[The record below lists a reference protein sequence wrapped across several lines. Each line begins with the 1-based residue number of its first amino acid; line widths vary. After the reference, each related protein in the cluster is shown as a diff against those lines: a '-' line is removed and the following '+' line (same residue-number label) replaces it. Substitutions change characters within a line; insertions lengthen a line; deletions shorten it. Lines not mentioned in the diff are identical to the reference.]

1 MQVSFSLS
9 PFARA
14 AGAFSAVALASA
26 LSACGVGNAQTAPSA
41 PPPQIPVAK
50 PVVQTI
56 DLTREYPA
64 RIEAIDRVELRPRV
78 SGHIDAVLFG
88 EGALVDKGQ
97 VLFRI
102 DARPYAARLS
112 EATAALTLA
121 RAEMELARQELDR
134 ATRLQER
141 DAIAAQEV
149 DRRTSAFAVA
159 RARHDAAQAARDLAA
174 LELSFTEVRAPFA
187 GRIGRALVTPG
198 NLVSATAG
206 SGTLLAVLVSVDP
219 VYATFDI
226 DEAAAAQAGEDAG
239 RAKPVRFAT
248 AGVAAESVGPVA
260 FVDNEFGQGTGTLRV
275 RAVLPNPAGTLVPG
289 QLGRATFGVRTV
301 QSAVLVDEKA
311 IGTDQGRRYVLVA
324 GEDGVLTYRPVQ
336 TGPAFGA
343 LRVVSEGLQASDA
356 IVVNGL
362 MRVRPGAVIQPT
374 PVDMVRAAA
383 GDYTPVNATTVAAT
397 E

>member
-9 PFARA
+9 PLARA
-14 AGAFSAVALASA
+14 AGALSVVVLALA
-26 LSACGVGNAQTAPSA
+26 LTACGASNAQTAPNA
-41 PPPQIPVAK
+41 LPPQIPVAK

-78 SGHIDAVLFG
+78 SGHIDAVLFD
-88 EGALVDKGQ
+88 EGALVEKDQ
-97 VLFRI
+97 ILFRI
-102 DARPYAARLS
+102 DARSYAASLGQ
-112 EATAALTLA
+112 ATAALMLA
-121 RAEMELARQELDR
+121 RAEMDLARQELDR

-141 DAIAAQEV
+141 NAIAAQEV
-149 DRRTSAFAVA
+149 DRRASALAVA
-159 RARHDAAQAARDLAA
+159 RARHDSAQAARDLAA

-206 SGTLLAVLVSVDP
+206 TGTLLAVLVSVDP

-226 DEAAAAQAGEDAG
+226 DEAAAARAGEEAG
-239 RAKPVRFAT
+239 RTKPVRFT
-248 AGVAAESVGPVA
+248 IAGVATESVGPVA

-275 RAVLPNPAGTLVPG
+275 RAVLPNPAGALVPG
-289 QLGRATFGVRTV
+289 QLGRAAFSVGRE

-324 GEDGVLTYRPVQ
+324 GADGVLTYRPVQ

-343 LRVVSEGLQASDA
+343 LRVVSEGLEASDA

-362 MRVRPGAVIQPT
+362 MRVRPGAVIQPM
-374 PVDMVRAAA
+374 PVDMARAAA